1 MKAAEKLERQAYVGA
16 SDAAA
21 ILGLDRFRKPIDVW
35 MEKTGRIEP
44 KDDDEKNRAASW
56 GRWLERVLLERWE
69 QETGL
74 PLTRSGR
81 APRRR
86 NFVHREHPFIRCTP
100 DGYRLERG
108 SSVPAYV
115 VEAKTS
121 RNGKGFGEAGTDEI
135 PRGYKVQ
142 TIVQAAVTG
151 APVVHVPALIAGQD
165 FRRYLVE
172 PTEAQR
178 EAVIAAIVEFW
189 TEYVLPDREPPEVSE
204 EYLRSK
210 FPTDDGE
217 DLVAT
222 DADVKL
228 AEAYR
233 LAEQNEEQAAAA
245 KLEVRTKLIARIGER
260 SRLLGPGFVI
270 SYKRAK
276 DAEKTAWK
284 EYAGD
289 LERIV
294 IGLADA
300 GQFEAEGPE
309 GRVSGRLTDDVLEL
323 GLRAVKDGTL
333 RSTHTRTEP
342 GSRRFLPKFYEEEN
356 GER

>member
-1 MKAAEKLERQAYVGA
+1 MKAAEKLERQAYIGA

-44 KDDDEKNRAASW
+44 KDDDDRNRAASW

-69 QETGL
+69 AETGL

-81 APRRR
+81 MPRRR
-86 NFVHREHPFIRCTP
+86 NFVHREHPFIRATP

-108 SSVPAYV
+108 ATVPAYI

-121 RNGKGFGEAGTDEI
+121 RGGAGFGEAGTYEI
-135 PRGYKVQ
+135 PPYYKAQ

-151 APVVHVPALIAGQD
+151 APIVHVPVLIAGSD
-165 FRRYLVE
+165 FRRYVGE
-172 PTEAQR
+172 PTEAQK
-178 EAVIAAIVEFW
+178 EGVIAALVEFW
-189 TEYVLPDREPPEVSE
+189 TEYVLPDREPPEVTE
-204 EYLRSK
+204 EYLRTK

-228 AEAYR
+228 AEIYR
-233 LAEQNEEQAAAA
+233 LAAQNEEQAAAA
-245 KLEVRTKLIARIGER
+245 VLEARTKIIARIGER
-260 SRLLGPGFVI
+260 SRLIGPGFTI

-284 EYAGD
+284 ELAGD
-289 LERIV
+289 LEKLVRE
-294 IGLADA
+294 LAGVGNGNETA
-300 GQFEAEGPE
+300 EEEAE
-309 GRVSGRLTDDVLEL
+309 
-323 GLRAVKDGTL
+323 TL
-333 RSTHTRTEP
+333 RQLDFLRSMHTRTEP
-342 GSRRFLPKFYEEEN
+342 GSRRFLPKFYEED
-356 GER
+356 ER

>member
-44 KDDDEKNRAASW
+44 KDDDERNRAASW

-69 QETGL
+69 AETGL
-74 PLTRSGR
+74 TLTRSGR
-81 APRRR
+81 SPRQRS
-86 NFVHREHPFIRCTP
+86 FIHPEHPFIRATP
-100 DGYRLERG
+100 DAYRLERG
-108 SSVPAYV
+108 AKVPAYL

-121 RNGKGFGEAGTDEI
+121 RNGKGFGDAGTDEI
-135 PRGYKVQ
+135 PVGYKVQ
-142 TIVQAAVTG
+142 TIVQAAVAG

-165 FRRYLVE
+165 FRRYIVE

-178 EAVIAAIVEFW
+178 EAVISAIVEFW
-189 TEYVLPDREPPEVSE
+189 TEYVVPNVEPPEVSE
-204 EYLRSK
+204 EYLRTK

-222 DADVKL
+222 DADVAV

-245 KLEVRTKLIARIGER
+245 KLEVRTKIIARIGER
-260 SRLLGPGFVI
+260 SRLIGPGFVI

-289 LERIV
+289 LRNLLERLAGEDQFSALMPRV
-294 IGLADA
+294 RELLGPDGL
-300 GQFEAEGPE
+300 E
-309 GRVSGRLTDDVLEL
+309 
-323 GLRAVKDGTL
+323 TL
-333 RSTHTRTEP
+333 RSIHTRTEA
-342 GSRRFLPKFYEEEN
+342 GSRRFLPKFYEED
-356 GER
+356 ER